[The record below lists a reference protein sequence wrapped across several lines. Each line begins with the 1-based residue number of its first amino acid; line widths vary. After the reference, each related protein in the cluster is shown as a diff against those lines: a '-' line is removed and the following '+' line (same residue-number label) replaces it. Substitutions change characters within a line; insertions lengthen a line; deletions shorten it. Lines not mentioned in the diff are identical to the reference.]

1 MNYKGKKYKK
11 VDLYWK
17 QHLNPIQKGDLVVLH
32 CRPDSDYFKYNGIHT
47 VVSDRREIHIENY
60 DGEGRTFCLKLG
72 YNVGYRDF
80 SKLVEV
86 KRKKNLPMPVREE
99 REY

>member
-17 QHLNPIQKGDLVVLH
+17 QHKKPIKKGDLILLH
-32 CRPDSDYFKYNGIHT
+32 CRPNTDYFKYNGIY
-47 VVSDRREIHIENY
+47 VVENDWREIHIKDY
-60 DGEGRTFCLKLG
+60 DGKGTTFCLILG

-80 SKLVEV
+80 SLLVEV
-86 KRKKNLPMPVREE
+86 KKKKSLPMPVKDEE
-99 REY
+99 Y